1 MDKVNLDYSYY
12 ETSLEFLKNSLNE
25 FAYALSYRLKD
36 FKDNADQEVKKK
48 VASDF
53 YTLME
58 TKIKTNLKLWT
69 NECHAHQ
76 ICFLELLS
84 FGWVITA
91 LEKNVEAFIL

>member
-25 FAYALSYRLKD
+25 FAYALSYKLKD

-58 TKIKTNLKLWT
+58 TKIKTNLKL
-69 NECHAHQ
+69 
-76 ICFLELLS
+76 
-84 FGWVITA
+84 
-91 LEKNVEAFIL
+91 